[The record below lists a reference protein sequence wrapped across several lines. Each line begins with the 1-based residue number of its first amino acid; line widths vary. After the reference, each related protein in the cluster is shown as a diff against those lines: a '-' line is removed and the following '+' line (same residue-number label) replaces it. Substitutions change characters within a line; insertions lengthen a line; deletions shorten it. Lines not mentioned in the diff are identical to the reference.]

1 MQYRRLGKAGTK
13 VSTIALGGWT
23 TFGGSIQEMDLAE
36 EIIVSAYESGI
47 NFYDIADVYARGE
60 SEKMMGK
67 VLARFPRHTL
77 VISSKVFGEMS
88 DDVNDR
94 GLSRKH
100 IMESIDR
107 SLRNIGTDYLDIYYC
122 HRYDEE
128 TPLEETVRAMDDL
141 IRGGKVLYWG
151 TSEWPAARIAEAYG
165 IARQY
170 NLYPPQVEQPGYHM
184 MRRQRVEVELLPV
197 AEALGIGLTVF
208 SPLANG
214 LLTGKY
220 DDELPAGTRFA
231 NREKLGD
238 DFETKRERARSLKP
252 IADDLGITRA
262 ELALAWCLR
271 LPAVSSVI
279 TGATKKSQIE
289 SNARAAAVQLS
300 NDIIAQIDAVMPL

>member
-67 VLARFPRHTL
+67 ILARFPRHTL

-141 IRGGKVLYWG
+141 IRRGKVLYWG
-151 TSEWPAARIAEAYG
+151 TSEWSAARIAEAYG

-184 MRRQRVEVELLPV
+184 MRRQRVEVDLLPV
-197 AEALGIGLTVF
+197 AEALGIGLTIF

-220 DDELPAGTRFA
+220 DDDLPAGTRFA
-231 NREKLGD
+231 NRDKLGD
-238 DFETKRERARSLKP
+238 DFEAKRERVRMLKP

-262 ELALAWCLR
+262 ELVLAWCLR

-289 SNARAAAVQLS
+289 SNVRAAEVQLS
-300 NDIIAQIDAVMPL
+300 DEIIARIDAVMPL

>member
-141 IRGGKVLYWG
+141 IRRGKVLYWG
-151 TSEWPAARIAEAYG
+151 TSEWSAARIAEAYG

-184 MRRQRVEVELLPV
+184 MRRQRVEVDLLPV
-197 AEALGIGLTVF
+197 AEALGIGLTIF

-220 DDELPAGTRFA
+220 DDDLPAGTRFA
-231 NREKLGD
+231 NRDKLGD
-238 DFETKRERARSLKP
+238 DFEAKRERVRMLKP

-262 ELALAWCLR
+262 ELVLAWCLR

-289 SNARAAAVQLS
+289 SNVRAAEVQLS
-300 NDIIAQIDAVMPL
+300 DEIIARIDAVMPL